1 MSMKKYLSIFLALA
15 VLAACQKEEPLLTGP
30 VGGNGQEETGGNGGG
45 DGSGS
50 GDDSGNGD
58 NGGENEG
65 GDNGGSGNE
74 GGDVIPPATTGYAWF
89 ELPAIVDENKDGKLD
104 DGNELYYAHHLCA
117 GGERSGGKT
126 ARNYTVCYSGV
137 HHCPMWV
144 AAPRHKMYVGKSG
157 RNDSYRRDPYIPADI
172 QYSSK
177 STGGGCNKG
186 HMLGSAERTSSK
198 PTNQQVFYYTNI
210 APQFSDTFNTGGAAW
225 NSLEDHVDNLVCA
238 DTLYEVVGCYF
249 EKYTDAY
256 GKSCEPQTIFSAA
269 GAMSHVRQCSTTPCS
284 GPSPAQAANR
294 CATAPQA
301 SCNAPHSC
309 SGTMSRR
316 ATSHRHRISSPSRNW
331 RNSPGSRTSGT
342 SRMRRRPL
350 SIKTNGF
357 SNLSLQ

>member
-1 MSMKKYLSIFLALA
+1 MRMSMKKYMSIFLALA

-65 GDNGGSGNE
+65 GDNGGEGNE

-144 AAPRHKMYVGKSG
+144 AAPRHKMYVGSSG
-157 RNDSYRRDPYIPADI
+157 RNDSYRRDPCIPADI

-256 GKSCEPQTIFSAA
+256 GKSCEPQTIFFGGRSDVSCPTMFYYALLRTKSGASGKSVRNCSASELQCA
-269 GAMSHVRQCSTTPCS
+269 AFVLRHNVEKSHK
-284 GPSPAQAANR
+284 
-294 CATAPQA
+294 PQA
-301 SCNAPHSC
+301 QDIISIAELEKLTGFTYFRNVPNAP
-309 SGTMSRR
+309 
-316 ATSHRHRISSPSRNW
+316 
-331 RNSPGSRTSGT
+331 
-342 SRMRRRPL
+342 
-350 SIKTNGF
+350 KTTVNK
-357 SNLSLQ
+357 NEWL

>member
-1 MSMKKYLSIFLALA
+1 MRMSMKKYMSIFLALA

-65 GDNGGSGNE
+65 GDNGGEGNE
-74 GGDVIPPATTGYAWF
+74 GADVIPPATTGYAWF

-157 RNDSYRRDPYIPADI
+157 RNDSYRKDPYIPADI

-186 HMLGSAERTSSK
+186 HMLGSAERTSSVA
-198 PTNQQVFYYTNI
+198 TNKQVFYYTNI
-210 APQFSDTFNTGGAAW
+210 APQFSDTFNNGGAAW

-238 DTLYEVVGCYF
+238 DTLYE
-249 EKYTDAY
+249 
-256 GKSCEPQTIFSAA
+256 
-269 GAMSHVRQCSTTPCS
+269 
-284 GPSPAQAANR
+284 
-294 CATAPQA
+294 
-301 SCNAPHSC
+301 
-309 SGTMSRR
+309 
-316 ATSHRHRISSPSRNW
+316 
-331 RNSPGSRTSGT
+331 
-342 SRMRRRPL
+342 
-350 SIKTNGF
+350 
-357 SNLSLQ
+357 LSLIHI